1 MSVRRLLIFFVLLG
15 FFGVTLSC
23 GKKAPPSLPRKA
35 FTPDRQIL
43 ALFQTVD
50 REILEVRVG

>member
-1 MSVRRLLIFFVLLG
+1 MSVRRLLTFFVLLG
-15 FFGVTLSC
+15 FCGITLSC

-35 FTPDRQIL
+35 FTPDRQL